1 MHTLAKVGTV
11 DHVIESGAMAA
22 TQVSY
27 DAGAAEL
34 QGSAYNW

>member
-11 DHVIESGAMAA
+11 DHVIESGAM
-22 TQVSY
+22 VSY